1 LGIRIK
7 TLGAEHPKVASTYSN
22 IGTAWKNKGEY
33 DKALEFYQQ
42 CLDIQLKSFGPEHL
56 DVASTKSN
64 IDEVLKLIG
73 D

>member
-1 LGIRIK
+1 
-7 TLGAEHPKVASTYSN
+7 VATSYNN
-22 IGTAWKNKGEY
+22 IGLVWKTKGEY